1 MNAALI
7 QSWFVEMVLATGL
20 LMVIVLIV
28 RKPVARHFGPRVA
41 YALWLLPA
49 MRAVLPPMPDAFV
62 SVQGEV
68 MQVLSSPFGQSRVAN
83 ISVALLIIWLLGA
96 AAFFIW
102 HSAAYARFS
111 VHLRSNAAPMFDD
124 GTIKVARSPDVL
136 APLAFGLV
144 EKAVIVPHD
153 FAHRYDG
160 REQHFAIG
168 HELSHHR
175 RGDLLANG
183 FALIFLSLHWFNPIA
198 HFAFRAFRADQEAA
212 CDATVL
218 RHASDEDRHAY
229 GRALVKSALGHAP
242 LVACRI
248 SGAGGV
254 KTRLTHIIAARD
266 TAHMHESG
274 LFLAGILIFTGLGIT
289 ASGGVD
295 EPRTARP
302 KDSALAVRT
311 GQATAPLIRVRRF
324 ADQGIVVPQ
333 LAQPVSSEQQV
344 LQDVAADTAELI
356 PASKTDRAQDDSP
369 PTPLLGGFAS
379 PVKQPL
385 DQQLAA
391 IDAAPGAAPILPAA
405 LVPQP
410 KAAAVL
416 AQNKCD
422 ASNAVMISEAVFMR
436 GGNAQRI
443 AVVLCATPELG
454 APGLGAENQ
463 RAALITSLH
472 DARRKIAGDDRL
484 PIEARAHMIDMLEI
498 EIRRIE
504 QVAA

>member
-1 MNAALI
+1 MSAALI
-7 QSWFVEMVLATGL
+7 QSWFIEMILATGL
-20 LMVIVLIV
+20 LMIIVLAV
-28 RKPVARHFGPRVA
+28 RRPVARHFGPRVA

-62 SVQGEV
+62 SVQGGV
-68 MQVLSSPFGQSRVAN
+68 MAALSSPFAN
-83 ISVALLIIWLLGA
+83 GTVALVSFAALLLWIAGA
-96 AAFFIW
+96 ASFFLW

-111 VHLRSNAAPMFDD
+111 AHLRSSAAPMFDD
-124 GTIKVARSPDVL
+124 GRVKVARSPDVL

-144 EKAVIVPHD
+144 DKAVIVPHD

-183 FALIFLSLHWFNPIA
+183 FALIILSLHWFNPIA
-198 HFAFRAFRADQEAA
+198 HIAFRAFRADQEAA

-218 RHASDEDRHAY
+218 TGASDADRHAY

-254 KTRLTHIIAARD
+254 KSRLTHIIAARD

-274 LFLAGILIFTGLGIT
+274 LFLAGILIFSGLGIT
-289 ASGGVD
+289 ASGGG
-295 EPRTARP
+295 ETAQSGGVRN
-302 KDSALAVRT
+302 SVIAANTSLAS
-311 GQATAPLIRVRRF
+311 APLIRMTRLKDQPHSAEKLAKVVTPATD
-324 ADQGIVVPQ
+324 ADQPQQHAQTDDVRKHILESMVPV
-333 LAQPVSSEQQV
+333 PE
-344 LQDVAADTAELI
+344 
-356 PASKTDRAQDDSP
+356 K
-369 PTPLLGGFAS
+369 
-379 PVKQPL
+379 
-385 DQQLAA
+385 QLAA
-391 IDAAPGAAPILPAA
+391 IPSVNPESSLPESGPIVPAA
-405 LVPQP
+405 LAPQAKP
-410 KAAAVL
+410 IPVL

-422 ASNAVMISEAVFMR
+422 ASNAVMISEAVFVR

-443 AVVLCATPELG
+443 AMVMCATPE
-454 APGLGAENQ
+454 LGAENQ
-463 RAALITSLH
+463 RAALITSLN
-472 DARRKIAGDDRL
+472 DARQRIAVDERL
-484 PIEARAHMIDMLEI
+484 PIEARAQMIDMLEI